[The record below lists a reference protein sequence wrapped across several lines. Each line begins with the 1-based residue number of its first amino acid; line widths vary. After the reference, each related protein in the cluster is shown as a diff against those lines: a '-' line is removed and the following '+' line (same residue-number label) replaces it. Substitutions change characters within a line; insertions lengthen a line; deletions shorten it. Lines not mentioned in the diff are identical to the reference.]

1 MAAAIKR
8 YIMYPKIDDP
18 QNYTAA
24 LYLRLS
30 KEDNN
35 GNDDSESIKNQRA
48 MLEGYAQDEKL
59 HVYDVYIDDG
69 ISGTSFDRPGFEQ
82 MINDIEAK
90 KINLVITKD
99 MSRLGR
105 DYIDTGHYMER
116 YFPENGIRYISL
128 LDNIDTGSESYN
140 SDLTPFKAILNDM
153 YAKDISKKITS
164 VKRDKQKKG
173 LFIGGKPAYGYKK
186 SKTKKNTIVIDEPAA
201 ENVRYIFQL
210 ALEGK
215 SCQEIA
221 MTLNGQKIP
230 TPAAYAKIN
239 LSVKGPYSGKWSTE
253 RINFMLQNE
262 VYIGSM
268 VQGRIQKVN
277 YKSKRCRKLPR
288 ENWTVVENTHEP
300 LVDRQTFEK
309 VSLLIKSRSHT
320 RSRTHNFLLKGIIF
334 CHECGYPLG
343 VINRTLAGNRQ
354 KLYFICR
361 TYQRFTKYT
370 ACTCHCASVEDVT
383 EAVLTKI
390 REVCTQYISSL
401 DLDEITSKAKKIMQ
415 AEKLRQ
421 GKDVTDIK
429 TRLELVKS
437 KIDNTYN
444 DRLSGIVDEDDF
456 KRIYKKLKEDQINL
470 QKKLQSLENSNGDD
484 VLLDQ
489 KRVKELIDN
498 FFNAKEYSLELI
510 VSLIE
515 RIELTEQKEV
525 LIFFRF
531 KELNLNGRL

>member
-1 MAAAIKR
+1 
-8 YIMYPKIDDP
+8 MYPKIDNP

-35 GNDDSESIKNQRA
+35 SSDDSESIKNQRA
-48 MLEGYAQDEKL
+48 MLEGYAQGEKL

-90 KINLVITKD
+90 KINLIITKD

-116 YFPENGIRYISL
+116 YFPENNIRYISL

-186 SKTKKNTIVIDEPAA
+186 SKTEKNTIVIDEPAA
-201 ENVRYIFQL
+201 KNVRYIFQL

-221 MTLNGQKIP
+221 MTLNEQKIP

-268 VQGRIQKVN
+268 VQGRMQKVN

-288 ENWTVVENTHEP
+288 EDWTVVENTHEP

-334 CHECGYPLG
+334 CHECGCPLG

-361 TYQRFTKYT
+361 TYQRFTKYS

-390 REVCTQYISSL
+390 GEVCTKYISSL
-401 DLDEITSKAKKIMQ
+401 DLDEITGRAKKIMQ
-415 AEKLRQ
+415 AEKFRQ
-421 GKDVTDIK
+421 GKDVVDMK

-456 KRIYKKLKEDQINL
+456 KRIYKKLKEDQISL
-470 QKKLQSLENSNGDD
+470 QKKLQLLENSNDDD
-484 VLLDQ
+484 VLLD
-489 KRVKELIDN
+489 KKSVKELVDN
-498 FFNAKEYSLELI
+498 FLNAKEYSLELI

-525 LIFFRF
+525 FIFFRF
-531 KELNLNGRL
+531 KELNLNDRL